1 MITTII
7 FIAVYSIFIN
17 IMFFIELL
25 RIPSRQE
32 AQRNIDTYFTIFYI
46 VEFKPKEL
54 LKANINACCKNHA
67 VEIFYSDY
75 LSNEGIFPDNVK
87 IKSIH
92 KGA

>member
-1 MITTII
+1 
-7 FIAVYSIFIN
+7 
-17 IMFFIELL
+17 MFFIELL

-46 VEFKPKEL
+46 VEFNSKEL
-54 LKANINACCKNHA
+54 LKANINACCKNCA
-67 VEIFYSDY
+67 VEYFYSEY
-75 LSNEGIFPDNVK
+75 LISEGIFPDAVK